1 MFKISDFK
9 IKAYS
14 EKGVIKMP
22 QDDLRIGV
30 FICECGT
37 NIAGSVDVDKL
48 VKEATQIGNVV
59 YSAKNRY
66 MCSEPGQHEIKK
78 AIEEQKLDRVVVAAC
93 SPRMHEPTFREC
105 VSSVSFNPYLVDMA
119 NIREQCSWV
128 HMDDREAATKKA
140 KDIIKAYVARAR
152 FLEAQDEREIPVTRA
167 TLVIGG
173 GIAGMQSA
181 LDLADAGYQ
190 VYLVEKEPAL
200 GGLMAQLA
208 KTYPTMDCAI

>member
-1 MFKISDFK
+1 
-9 IKAYS
+9 
-14 EKGVIKMP
+14 MP

-30 FICECGT
+30 FVCECGT

-48 VKEATQIGNVV
+48 VEEAKEMGNVV
-59 YSAKNRY
+59 YTAKNRY
-66 MCSEPGQHEIKK
+66 VCSEPGQAEIKK
-78 AIEEQKLDRVVVAAC
+78 AIEEEKLDRVVIAAC
-93 SPRMHEPTFREC
+93 SPRMHEPTFRQC
-105 VSSVSFNPYLVDMA
+105 VSEVGLNPYLVDMA

-128 HMDDREAATKKA
+128 HMDNREAATKKA
-140 KDIIKAYVARAR
+140 KDIMKAYIARAR
-152 FLEAQDEREIPVTRA
+152 YLEAQDETEIPVTKA

-173 GIAGMQSA
+173 GIAGMQAA

>member
-1 MFKISDFK
+1 
-9 IKAYS
+9 
-14 EKGVIKMP
+14 MP

-30 FICECGT
+30 FVCECGT

-48 VKEATQIGNVV
+48 VEDAKKMGNVV
-59 YSAKNRY
+59 YTAKNRY
-66 MCSEPGQHEIKK
+66 MCSEPGQAEIKR
-78 AIEEQKLDRVVVAAC
+78 AIQEEKLDRVIVAAC
-93 SPRMHEPTFREC
+93 SPRMHEPTFRQC
-105 VSSVSFNPYLVDMA
+105 VSAVGLNPYLVDMA

-128 HMDDREAATKKA
+128 HMEDREAATKKA
-140 KDIIKAYVARAR
+140 RDIVKAYTARAR
-152 FLEAQDEREIPVTRA
+152 YLEAQEETEITVKKA

-200 GGLMAQLA
+200 GGIMARLA
-208 KTYPTMDCAI
+208 KTFPTMDCAI

>member
-1 MFKISDFK
+1 
-9 IKAYS
+9 
-14 EKGVIKMP
+14 MP

-30 FICECGT
+30 FVCECGT

-48 VKEATQIGNVV
+48 VEEAKEVGNVV
-59 YSAKNRY
+59 YSTKNRY
-66 MCSEPGQHEIKK
+66 MCSEPGQQAIKK
-78 AIEEQKLDRVVVAAC
+78 AIAEEKLDRVVIAAC

-105 VSSVSFNPYLVDMA
+105 VSAVGLNPYLVDMA

-128 HMDDREAATKKA
+128 HMGAREAATKKA

-152 FLEAQDEREIPVTRA
+152 YLEPQQEREIPVTKA

-173 GIAGMQSA
+173 GIAGMQAA
-181 LDLADAGYQ
+181 LDLADAGYS
-190 VYLVEKEPAL
+190 VTLVEKEPSL

>member
-1 MFKISDFK
+1 
-9 IKAYS
+9 
-14 EKGVIKMP
+14 MP

-30 FICECGT
+30 FVCECGT

-48 VKEATQIGNVV
+48 VEDAKQIPNVV
-59 YSAKNRY
+59 CTAKNRF
-66 MCSEPGQHEIKK
+66 MCSEPGQAAIKK
-78 AIEEQKLDRVVVAAC
+78 AIEEEKLDRVIVAAC

-105 VSSVSFNPYLVDMA
+105 VSSVGLNPYLVDMA

-128 HMDDREAATKKA
+128 HMGMRDKATQKA
-140 KDIIKAYVARAR
+140 MDTIKAYVARAR
-152 FLEAQDEREIPVTRA
+152 YLVPQEETEITVEKA
-167 TLVIGG
+167 TLIIGG

-181 LDLADAGYQ
+181 LDLADAGFQ

>member
-1 MFKISDFK
+1 
-9 IKAYS
+9 
-14 EKGVIKMP
+14 MP

-30 FICECGT
+30 FVCECGT
-37 NIAGSVDVDKL
+37 NIAGSVDVDKI
-48 VKEATQIGNVV
+48 VEEAKKTDNVV

-66 MCSEPGQHEIKK
+66 MCSEPGQAEIKK
-78 AIEEQKLDRVVVAAC
+78 AIQEQKLDRVIVAAC

-105 VSSVSFNPYLVDMA
+105 VASVGLNPYLVDMA

-128 HMDDREAATKKA
+128 HMGNREAATEKA
-140 KDIIKAYVARAR
+140 RDIMKAYVARSR
-152 FLEAQDEREIPVTRA
+152 YLQPQDETEIPVEKA

-190 VYLVEKEPAL
+190 VYLVEKEPSL
-200 GGLMAQLA
+200 GGLMAKLA